1 MGIARMSSTIVM
13 ASSND
18 ANSATGIK
26 YKHVGE
32 DNKVRRCATFFFCD
46 RHLTAMIFARHTCP
60 HTHIGHAD
68 PVYTFTSEFSSGYNH

>member
-1 MGIARMSSTIVM
+1 MGIARMSSTISM

-32 DNKVRRCATFFFCD
+32 DNKVRLGVILFSMIAISQL
-46 RHLTAMIFARHTCP
+46 RHSSDIRV
-60 HTHIGHAD
+60 HI
-68 PVYTFTSEFSSGYNH
+68 PTSVTLISRAHLHI